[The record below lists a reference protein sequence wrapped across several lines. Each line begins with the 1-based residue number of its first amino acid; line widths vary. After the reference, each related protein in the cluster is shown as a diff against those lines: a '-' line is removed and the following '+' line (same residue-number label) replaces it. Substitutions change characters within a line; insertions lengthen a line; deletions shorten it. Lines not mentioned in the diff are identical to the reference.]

1 MNAIAALPGL
11 GPVPSGLCIEQVA
24 LTENTA
30 TLVVQ
35 RTTATAPCPL
45 CGQPSQRVHSRY
57 QRKLADLPMQGK
69 TVLIHFRARR
79 FFCNA
84 PGCPRQIFAERIP
97 ELARVHARTTLRLCQ
112 AHAQIGLALGGEPGS
127 RLAKQLAMP
136 TSSDTLLRRAKQYPI
151 PPTTFP
157 RIVGIDEWAWRKGQ
171 RYGTI
176 LIDLERHRVVDLLPD
191 QESQTV
197 QAWLKEQPQ
206 IEIISRDRSGVFALA
221 ARSAAPQAKQVADR
235 WHLLK
240 NLREAIERLFQ
251 RCRSSIQEVLA
262 KLPPPIAS
270 ETQASVNAATASDAQ
285 GGGEPSYRSRR
296 RQGQQLR
303 RSQRVERFEQVRQ
316 MHQEAQSVRHIAHV
330 LGMSR
335 ETVRRYLREEQ
346 CPDWQPGRARPVRL
360 HGFRELLDRRLRD
373 GCRNAA
379 QLHREL
385 TSQGH
390 TISYHAVRRFV
401 RRRLLSLGQPRSAD
415 RVPEVVPRLP
425 SARQLA
431 FAWVRR
437 PEDRDAEENAQ
448 LEAVCGVGE
457 ELRAGLALADEF
469 AAMTRKIL
477 SQPLAAWL
485 EKAEQS
491 VCPEM
496 QGFARSLRQDEAAV
510 AAGLSERWSNGPVE
524 GHVNRLKAIKRQM
537 YGRAGF
543 ALLRAR
549 VLHAAA

>member
-1 MNAIAALPGL
+1 MNSFAALQGL
-11 GPVPSGLCIEQVA
+11 WPIPSGLLLEHVI
-24 LTENTA
+24 LTADTL
-30 TLVVQ
+30 TLVLKN
-35 RTTATAPCPL
+35 TTATATCPL
-45 CGQPSQRVHSRY
+45 CGQPSHRVHSRY

-69 TVLIHFRARR
+69 SVLIQLRVRR

-84 PGCPRQIFAERIP
+84 PACPRRIFAERIP
-97 ELARVHARTTLRLCQ
+97 ELARVYARTTLRLFQ

-136 TSSDTLLRRAKQYPI
+136 TSPDTLLRRAKQYPRQ
-151 PPTTFP
+151 PATPP

-176 LIDLERHRVVDLLPD
+176 LIDLECHRVVDLLPD
-191 QESQTV
+191 QDSKTV

-206 IEIISRDRSGVFALA
+206 IEIISRDRSGVFAQA
-221 ARSAAPQAKQVADR
+221 ARAAAPQAKQVADR

-251 RCRSSIQEVLA
+251 RCSSGIKEVLA
-262 KLPPPIAS
+262 KLPPVLSS
-270 ETQASVNAATASDAQ
+270 ETQASVNAATASDAE

-303 RSQRVERFEQVRQ
+303 RAQRVERFEQVRR
-316 MHQEAQSVRHIAHV
+316 MHQAGQSVRHIAHV

-335 ETVRRYLREEQ
+335 ETVRRYLRQQQ
-346 CPDWQPGRARPVRL
+346 CPDWQPGRVCPVRL
-360 HGFRELLDRRLRD
+360 HGFRRLLDCRLRA

-379 QLHREL
+379 ELHREL
-385 TSQGH
+385 TSQGYSV
-390 TISYHAVRRFV
+390 SYHAVRRFV
-401 RRRLLSLGQPRSAD
+401 RRRLLSLGQPRQAD
-415 RVPEVVPRLP
+415 QVAEVIPHLP

-448 LEAVCGVGE
+448 LEAVSGVGE

-469 AAMTRKIL
+469 AAMTRKTL

-549 VLHAAA
+549 VLHSAA